1 MLQFSFQN
9 LLIELIINILLT
21 TFKTAVCGLCLNSR
35 NLNPTCA
42 SKQLLAVPESEL
54 KSKGDRASAIK
65 LNLAEEIRLS
75 DFLHSLLK
83 PDFCELV
90 LMSFYHFVI
99 FKLFIYI
106 APEKKLLL
114 KITSISQARQTTQ
127 RPFCKDMIT
136 GLPWNFGS
144 PFWCFLDS
152 RTSLQTSTALCR
164 AGTRAF
170 SLSLTSQTVITPLLP
185 SWGNFMLSNIS
196 NQNSVHT
203 SWFHN
208 FV

>member
-9 LLIELIINILLT
+9 LLIELIFNILLT

-54 KSKGDRASAIK
+54 KSKGDCASAIK

-75 DFLHSLLK
+75 DFLHSRLN

-106 APEKKLLL
+106 APEKTIKLLL
-114 KITSISQARQTTQ
+114 KMASISQVRQMAR
-127 RPFCKDMIT
+127 RPFCKNMNT
-136 GLPWNFGS
+136 GLP
-144 PFWCFLDS
+144 
-152 RTSLQTSTALCR
+152 
-164 AGTRAF
+164 
-170 SLSLTSQTVITPLLP
+170 
-185 SWGNFMLSNIS
+185 
-196 NQNSVHT
+196 
-203 SWFHN
+203 
-208 FV
+208 

>member
-9 LLIELIINILLT
+9 LLIELIFNILLT

-42 SKQLLAVPESEL
+42 SKQLLAVPESKL
-54 KSKGDRASAIK
+54 KSKGGRASAIK

-75 DFLHSLLK
+75 DFLHSRLN

-90 LMSFYHFVI
+90 LMSYYHFVI

-106 APEKKLLL
+106 APEKTIKLLL
-114 KITSISQARQTTQ
+114 KMTSISQARQMAQ
-127 RPFCKDMIT
+127 RPFCKDMNT

-144 PFWCFLDS
+144 TFWCFLDS
-152 RTSLQTSTALCR
+152 WTSLQTSTALCH
-164 AGTRAF
+164 AGTWAF
-170 SLSLTSQTVITPLLP
+170 FTEPDISDSHNPITPKLGKFYAFKYKQSKQCAQKLV
-185 SWGNFMLSNIS
+185 S
-196 NQNSVHT
+196 
-203 SWFHN
+203 
-208 FV
+208 